1 MGFFNYFSSN
11 NGWKNA
17 KVKILFVD
25 LQSIKIQK
33 TVFKSSALFR
43 LHMIVFLWGFTAI
56 LGKLIHANAQ
66 ILVFYRMFFASV
78 FLYVFIRFFK
88 RESLN
93 ISRKLMIQLAIIGG
107 FMAFH
112 WFCFFYSIKVSNV
125 SIALSCLSLST
136 LFASILE
143 PIVFKRKID
152 ISEVIMGIVIVICM
166 GLIFK
171 TEFQY
176 KEGIFFGIL
185 TALFGTIFSVFN
197 GKIFGKTSSGNIIFY
212 EIFSGFLILSILY
225 VFMGQISHLNE
236 ISYRDLAL
244 IILLASVFT
253 AFPMLES
260 VNLMKYISPFTLILT
275 VNLEPVYGIILAFFI
290 FGDSE
295 EMSPIFYIASLIMIL
310 AIIANGIIKARRGT
324 KNLDI

>member
-1 MGFFNYFSSN
+1 MVN
-11 NGWKNA
+11 
-17 KVKILFVD
+17 
-25 LQSIKIQK
+25 
-33 TVFKSSALFR
+33 KSELFR
-43 LHMIVFLWGFTAI
+43 LHFIVFLWGFTAI

-66 ILVFYRMFFASV
+66 VLVFYRMSFAAL
-78 FLYVFIRFFK
+78 FLYIFIRFFK
-88 RESLN
+88 KESLKV
-93 ISRKLMIQLAIIGG
+93 SKKLLIQLAAIGG

-112 WFCFFYSIKVSNV
+112 WLCFFYSIKVSNV

-143 PIVFKRKID
+143 PIIFKRKID
-152 ISEVIMGIVIVICM
+152 ISEVVMGIVIVICM

-171 TEFQY
+171 TEFHY
-176 KEGIFFGIL
+176 KEGIFYGIL

-212 EIFSGFLILSILY
+212 EIFSGFLILS
-225 VFMGQISHLNE
+225 VFYLITGQIFQVNE

-275 VNLEPVYGIILAFFI
+275 VNLEPIYGIILAFFI
-290 FGDSE
+290 FGESE
-295 EMSPIFYIASLIMIL
+295 QMSPIFYIASLIMIL
-310 AIIANGIIKARRGT
+310 AIVANGVIKAR
-324 KNLDI
+324 KNAAAKKVEIG

>member
-1 MGFFNYFSSN
+1 M
-11 NGWKNA
+11 
-17 KVKILFVD
+17 VK
-25 LQSIKIQK
+25 K
-33 TVFKSSALFR
+33 SALFR

-56 LGKLIHANAQ
+56 LGKLIEANAQ
-66 ILVFYRMFFASV
+66 ILTFYRMLFAAL
-78 FLYVFIRFFK
+78 FLFIFIRFFK
-88 RESLN
+88 KES
-93 ISRKLMIQLAIIGG
+93 IKVSKKLFIQLSVIGG

-112 WFCFFYSIKVSNV
+112 WLCFFYSIKVSNV

-143 PIVFKRKID
+143 PIIFKRKVD
-152 ISEVIMGIVIVICM
+152 ISEVVMGIVIVICM

-176 KEGIFFGIL
+176 KEGIFYGIL

-212 EIFSGFLILSILY
+212 EIFSGLLILT
-225 VFMGQISHLNE
+225 VFYLLTGQIFQLNE
-236 ISYRDLAL
+236 ISTHDLTL
-244 IILLASVFT
+244 VILLASVFT

-290 FGDSE
+290 FGESE
-295 EMSPIFYIASLIMIL
+295 QMSPIFYGASLIMIS
-310 AIIANGIIKARRGT
+310 AIIVNGVLKSR
-324 KNLDI
+324 KNTAAKKVQI

>member
-1 MGFFNYFSSN
+1 MVN
-11 NGWKNA
+11 
-17 KVKILFVD
+17 
-25 LQSIKIQK
+25 
-33 TVFKSSALFR
+33 KSELFR
-43 LHMIVFLWGFTAI
+43 LHFIVFLWGFTAI

-66 ILVFYRMFFASV
+66 VLVFYRMSFAAL
-78 FLYVFIRFFK
+78 FLYIFIRFFK
-88 RESLN
+88 KESLK
-93 ISRKLMIQLAIIGG
+93 ISKKLLIQLAAIGG
-107 FMAFH
+107 FTAFH
-112 WFCFFYSIKVSNV
+112 WLCFFYSIKVSNV

-143 PIVFKRKID
+143 PIIFKRKID
-152 ISEVIMGIVIVICM
+152 ISEVVMGIVIVICM

-171 TEFQY
+171 TEFHY
-176 KEGIFFGIL
+176 KEGIFYGIL

-212 EIFSGFLILSILY
+212 EIFSGFLILS
-225 VFMGQISHLNE
+225 VFYLITGQIFQVNE

-275 VNLEPVYGIILAFFI
+275 VNLEPIYGIILAFFI
-290 FGDSE
+290 FGESE
-295 EMSPIFYIASLIMIL
+295 QMSPIFYIASLIMIL
-310 AIIANGIIKARRGT
+310 AIVANGVIKAR
-324 KNLDI
+324 KNAAAKKVEIG

>member
-1 MGFFNYFSSN
+1 
-11 NGWKNA
+11 
-17 KVKILFVD
+17 
-25 LQSIKIQK
+25 
-33 TVFKSSALFR
+33 
-43 LHMIVFLWGFTAI
+43 MIVFLWGFTAI
-56 LGKLIHANAQ
+56 LGKMIHANAQ
-66 ILVFYRMFFASV
+66 ILVFYRMLFAAV
-78 FLYVFIRFFK
+78 FLYIFIRFFK

-152 ISEVIMGIVIVICM
+152 ISEVVMGIVIVICM

-176 KEGIFFGIL
+176 KEGIFYGIL

-197 GKIFGKTSSGNIIFY
+197 GRIFGKTSSGNIIFY
-212 EIFSGFLILSILY
+212 EIFSGFLILTVLY
-225 VFMGQISHLNE
+225 VFMGQISYLNE

-310 AIIANGIIKARRGT
+310 AIVANGIIKARRST